1 MTLRPVFLLSMPR
14 SGSTL
19 LQSILGAHPDI
30 ATAPEPWFL
39 LSLAGL
45 RDATGSHAR
54 YNATIAQR
62 AFTDLDRVAGERGGS
77 IDHAIRAFTLEAYQQ
92 LAHEDAK
99 FFVDKTPRYAAI
111 ADWLREV
118 FPDAAFIVL
127 WRDPRDVIASMIRT
141 WGGGRWNVFLYE
153 YDLFAGANSLAS
165 FADDPSVL
173 SIKYEE
179 LVASPAITLK
189 LIDDYLDLDVPIAQH
204 APDDENFDLV
214 VGAMGDPTG
223 LKRYGSSMS
232 TESVGSWRSVFEGRI
247 RSRWL
252 TRYVSEVFPGQHASV
267 PYSAETMVREIKAN
281 VSKTVDDPTD
291 AALVPL
297 TRVWPSVNEFTGFR
311 AEESVRS
318 LYERVRSRK

>member
-19 LQSILGAHPDI
+19 LQSILSSHPDI

-62 AFTDLDRVAGERGGS
+62 AFTDLDRVAAERGGS

-92 LAHEDAK
+92 LADDRAK
-99 FFVDKTPRYAAI
+99 FFLDKTPRYAAI
-111 ADWLREV
+111 ADWLREI
-118 FPDAAFIVL
+118 FPDAAFVVL

-153 YDLFAGANSLAS
+153 YDLYAGARSLAT
-165 FADDPSVL
+165 FARDPSVL
-173 SIKYEE
+173 SVTYED
-179 LVASPAITLK
+179 LVASPEITLK
-189 LIDDYLDLDVPIAQH
+189 LIDDYLELDAPIAQH
-204 APDDENFDLV
+204 APDDANFDLV

-223 LKRYGSSMS
+223 LQRYGATMS
-232 TESVGSWRSVFEGRI
+232 TESVGSWRSAFEGRI

-252 TRYVSEVFPGQHASV
+252 SRYVSEVFPGPFGNV
-267 PYSAETMVREIKAN
+267 PYSAETMQREIKAN
-281 VSKTVDDPTD
+281 VSRTFDDPTD

-297 TRVWPSVNEFTGFR
+297 TRIWPSVNDFTGFR
-311 AEESVRS
+311 AEESVRAI
-318 LYERVRSRK
+318 YERVKSRR